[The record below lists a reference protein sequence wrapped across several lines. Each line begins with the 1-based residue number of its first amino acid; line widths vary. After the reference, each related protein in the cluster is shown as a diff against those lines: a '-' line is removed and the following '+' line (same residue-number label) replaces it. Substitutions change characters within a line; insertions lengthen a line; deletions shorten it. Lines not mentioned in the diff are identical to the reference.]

1 MPDLQIRKTHQKK
14 TLELAYLLLAVV
26 IIIWMTTRLKVHP
39 FLVLLLISMGYGALA
54 GMPLTTLVDS
64 VNTGFGRTMGKIGL
78 IIVLGVMI
86 GAFLEHTG
94 GARAIAEKIL
104 TWIGSRKIPLA
115 MAVLGYIVSIPVF
128 ADSGFM
134 LLDPLGKSMS
144 RKAKVSLAGGAIALG
159 LGLMVSHT
167 LVPPTPG
174 PIAAAGILEADL
186 GLVILFGLPVSLLA
200 LAVSV
205 WFASKIASKTYI
217 TPEPVPE
224 NTPSF
229 SSGTGEVAETPTGY
243 RPPVFLALLP
253 IVLPILLIVLKSVFG
268 TNGNPDNE
276 VLPGINFLGEP
287 VIALM
292 VGLLCCIFL
301 PERPSIKIF
310 ASEGWVGKAIRD
322 SASILLITGAGGIFG
337 TVLQESGIA
346 ESLGNQLVT
355 YQLGIFLP
363 FVLAA
368 VLKTAQGSSTVALIT
383 AASIL
388 LPMMPSLGLQTEIQK
403 ALAVV
408 ALGAGSSV
416 ISHANDSFFWVVTQM
431 SGMDVRTG
439 YRLFGGGTFLLG
451 LSAAIGVFICSVIFA

>member
-1 MPDLQIRKTHQKK
+1 MEILF
-14 TLELAYLLLAVV
+14 LLLSVLC
-26 IIIWMTTRLKVHP
+26 IIWLTTRLKVHP
-39 FLVLLLISMGYGALA
+39 FLALLLISMGYGALA
-54 GMPLTTLVDS
+54 GMPLEALVEA
-64 VNTGFGRTMGKIGL
+64 VNEGFGGTLGKIGL
-78 IIVLGVMI
+78 IIVLGIII

-94 GARAIAEKIL
+94 GARAIADKVL
-104 TWIGSRKIPLA
+104 SWIGNKRVPLA
-115 MAVLGYIVSIPVF
+115 MGVLGYIVSIPVF

-134 LLDPLGKSMS
+134 LLDPLGKSLS
-144 RKAKVSLAGGAIALG
+144 RKSKISLAGTAIALG

-174 PIAAAGILEADL
+174 PIAAAGILGADL

-205 WFASKIASKTYI
+205 VFATRYAARTWIDPEAGVETAPEQPEALIAS
-217 TPEPVPE
+217 
-224 NTPSF
+224 
-229 SSGTGEVAETPTGY
+229 
-243 RPPVFLALLP
+243 RPGFVRASLP
-253 IVLPILLIVLKSVFG
+253 ILVPILLIVLKSVLG
-268 TNGNPDNE
+268 GVGEGVSP
-276 VLPGINFLGEP
+276 VLTTWIGFLGEP

-292 VGLLCCIFL
+292 IGLLLCLLL
-301 PERPSIKIF
+301 PPRLDKQMLS
-310 ASEGWVGKAIRD
+310 SSGWVGQAIRD

-337 TVLQESGIA
+337 TVLQRSGIA
-346 ESLGNQLVT
+346 ESLGSLLVA
-355 YQLGIFLP
+355 YDLGIFLP

-368 VLKTAQGSSTVALIT
+368 ALKTAQGSSTVALIT

-388 LPMMPSLGLQTEIQK
+388 LPMMPSLGLETEIQK

-451 LSAAIGVFICSVIFA
+451 TTAALGVFICSLLFA

>member
-1 MPDLQIRKTHQKK
+1 MEI
-14 TLELAYLLLAVV
+14 LLLLLSVLC
-26 IIIWMTTRLKVHP
+26 IIWLTTRLRVHP
-39 FLVLLLISMGYGALA
+39 FLALLIISMGYGALA
-54 GMPLTTLVDS
+54 GMPLEGLLEA
-64 VNTGFGRTMGKIGL
+64 VNEGFGGTLGKIGL
-78 IIVLGVMI
+78 IIVLGIII

-94 GARAIAEKIL
+94 GARAIADKVL
-104 TWIGSRKIPLA
+104 SWIGSKRVPLA
-115 MAVLGYIVSIPVF
+115 MGVLGYIVSIPVF

-134 LLDPLGKSMS
+134 LLDPLGKSLS
-144 RKAKVSLAGGAIALG
+144 RKSKISLAGTAIALG

-174 PIAAAGILEADL
+174 PIAAAGILGADL

-205 WFASKIASKTYI
+205 VFANRYAARTWIDPEAGLEAS
-217 TPEPVPE
+217 PEPE
-224 NTPSF
+224 ED
-229 SSGTGEVAETPTGY
+229 EVAS
-243 RPPVFLALLP
+243 RPGFVRSSLP
-253 IVLPILLIVLKSVFG
+253 ILVPILLIVLKSAIG
-268 TNGNPDNE
+268 ERGNGNPP
-276 VLPGINFLGEP
+276 VAAWIGFLGEP

-292 VGLLCCIFL
+292 IGLLLCLLL
-301 PERPSIKIF
+301 PPKLDKQMLS
-310 ASEGWVGKAIRD
+310 STGWVGQAIRD
-322 SASILLITGAGGIFG
+322 AASILLITGAGGIFG
-337 TVLQESGIA
+337 TVLQRSGIA
-346 ESLGNQLVT
+346 ESLGSLLVT
-355 YQLGIFLP
+355 YDLGIFLP

-368 VLKTAQGSSTVALIT
+368 ALKTAQGSSTVALVT

-388 LPMMPSLGLQTEIQK
+388 LPMMPSLGLETEIQK

-451 LSAAIGVFICSVIFA
+451 ITAALGVFVCSLLFA

>member
-1 MPDLQIRKTHQKK
+1 MEILF
-14 TLELAYLLLAVV
+14 LLLSVLC
-26 IIIWMTTRLKVHP
+26 IIWLTTRLKVHP
-39 FLVLLLISMGYGALA
+39 FLALLLISMGYGTLA
-54 GMPLTTLVDS
+54 GMPLEALVEA
-64 VNTGFGRTMGKIGL
+64 VNEGFGGTLGKIGL
-78 IIVLGVMI
+78 IIVLGIII

-94 GARAIAEKIL
+94 GARAIADKVL
-104 TWIGSRKIPLA
+104 SWIGNKRVPLA
-115 MAVLGYIVSIPVF
+115 MGVLGYIVSIPVF

-134 LLDPLGKSMS
+134 LLDPLGKSLS
-144 RKAKVSLAGGAIALG
+144 RKSKISLAGTAIALG

-174 PIAAAGILEADL
+174 PIAAAGILGADL

-205 WFASKIASKTYI
+205 VFATRYAARTWIDPEAGVETA
-217 TPEPVPE
+217 PEPPE
-224 NTPSF
+224 AL
-229 SSGTGEVAETPTGY
+229 VAS
-243 RPPVFLALLP
+243 RPGFVRASLP
-253 IVLPILLIVLKSVFG
+253 ILVPILLIVLKSVLG
-268 TNGNPDNE
+268 GVGDGVSP
-276 VLPGINFLGEP
+276 VLTTWIGFLGEP

-292 VGLLCCIFL
+292 IGLLLCLLL
-301 PERPSIKIF
+301 PPRLDKQMLS
-310 ASEGWVGKAIRD
+310 SSGWVGQAIRD

-337 TVLQESGIA
+337 TVLQRSGIA
-346 ESLGNQLVT
+346 ESLGSLLVA
-355 YQLGIFLP
+355 YDLGIFLP

-368 VLKTAQGSSTVALIT
+368 ALKTAQGSSTVALIT

-388 LPMMPSLGLQTEIQK
+388 LPMMPSLGLETEIQK

-451 LSAAIGVFICSVIFA
+451 TTAALGVFICSLLFT

>member
-1 MPDLQIRKTHQKK
+1 MEILF
-14 TLELAYLLLAVV
+14 LLLSVLC
-26 IIIWMTTRLKVHP
+26 IIWLTTRLKVHP
-39 FLVLLLISMGYGALA
+39 FLALLLISMGYGALA
-54 GMPLTTLVDS
+54 GMPLEALVEA
-64 VNTGFGRTMGKIGL
+64 VNEGFGGTLGKIGL
-78 IIVLGVMI
+78 IIVLGIII

-94 GARAIAEKIL
+94 GARAIADKVL
-104 TWIGSRKIPLA
+104 SWIGNKRVPLA
-115 MAVLGYIVSIPVF
+115 MGVLGYIVSIPVF

-134 LLDPLGKSMS
+134 LLDPLGKSLS
-144 RKAKVSLAGGAIALG
+144 RKSKISLAGTAIALG

-174 PIAAAGILEADL
+174 PIAAAGILGADL

-205 WFASKIASKTYI
+205 VFATRYAARTWIDPEAGVETAPEQPEALVAS
-217 TPEPVPE
+217 
-224 NTPSF
+224 
-229 SSGTGEVAETPTGY
+229 
-243 RPPVFLALLP
+243 RPGFVRASLP
-253 IVLPILLIVLKSVFG
+253 ILVPILLIVLKSVLG
-268 TNGNPDNE
+268 GVGEGVSP
-276 VLPGINFLGEP
+276 VLTTWIGFLGEP

-292 VGLLCCIFL
+292 IGLLLCLLL
-301 PERPSIKIF
+301 PPRLDKQMLS
-310 ASEGWVGKAIRD
+310 SSGWVGQAIRD

-337 TVLQESGIA
+337 TVLQRSGIA
-346 ESLGNQLVT
+346 ESLGSLLVA
-355 YQLGIFLP
+355 YDLGIFLP

-368 VLKTAQGSSTVALIT
+368 ALKTAQGSSTVALIT

-388 LPMMPSLGLQTEIQK
+388 LPMMPSLGLETEIQK

-451 LSAAIGVFICSVIFA
+451 TTAALGVFICSLLFA

>member
-1 MPDLQIRKTHQKK
+1 M
-14 TLELAYLLLAVV
+14 ELLLLLLSVLC
-26 IIIWMTTRLKVHP
+26 IIWLTTRLNVHP
-39 FLVLLLISMGYGALA
+39 FLALLLISMGYGALA
-54 GMPLTTLVDS
+54 GMPMAALVEA
-64 VNTGFGRTMGKIGL
+64 VNEGFGNTLGKIGL
-78 IIVLGVMI
+78 IIVLGIII

-94 GARAIAEKIL
+94 GARAIADKVL
-104 TWIGSRKIPLA
+104 SWIGSKRVPLA
-115 MAVLGYIVSIPVF
+115 MGVLGYIVSIPVF

-134 LLDPLGKSMS
+134 LLDPLGISLNRKS
-144 RKAKVSLAGGAIALG
+144 KISLAGTAIALG
-159 LGLMVSHT
+159 LGLMASHT

-205 WFASKIASKTYI
+205 VFASRYAAKTYI
-217 TPEPVPE
+217 DPEA
-224 NTPSF
+224 T
-229 SSGTGEVAETPTGY
+229 
-243 RPPVFLALLP
+243 LASWL
-253 IVLPILLIVLKSVFG
+253 G
-268 TNGNPDNE
+268 
-276 VLPGINFLGEP
+276 FLGEP

-292 VGLLCCIFL
+292 IGLLLCLLL
-301 PERPSIKIF
+301 PAKLDRQMLS
-310 ASEGWVGKAIRD
+310 SSGWVGQAVRD
-322 SASILLITGAGGIFG
+322 AASILLITGAGGIFG
-337 TVLQESGIA
+337 TVLQRSGIA
-346 ESLGNQLVT
+346 ESLGSLLVA
-355 YQLGIFLP
+355 YDLGIFLP

-368 VLKTAQGSSTVALIT
+368 ALKTAQGSSTVALIT

-388 LPMMPSLGLQTEIQK
+388 LPMMPSLGLESEIQK

-451 LSAAIGVFICSVIFA
+451 TTAALGVFICSLLFA